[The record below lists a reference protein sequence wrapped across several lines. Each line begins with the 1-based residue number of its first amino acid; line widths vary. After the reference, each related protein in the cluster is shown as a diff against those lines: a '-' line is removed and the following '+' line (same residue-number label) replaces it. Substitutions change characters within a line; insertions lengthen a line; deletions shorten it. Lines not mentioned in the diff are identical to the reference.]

1 MKPALL
7 LVDVQEDFLA
17 RPGLSP
23 EREVVIAGIAVWL
36 QAFRSA
42 GLPVLHLRT
51 QMRED
56 GGDRM
61 PHWAAAGTRVCV
73 AGSLGV
79 LPPGPLTE
87 TVGEPVFSKRFYSG
101 FEDAEL
107 QPTLARLG
115 IGHLFIAGLYTHA
128 CVRQTA
134 LDAYARGM
142 RVTLA
147 ADAIASTEPP
157 HAALTLDY
165 LAGRGLSA
173 RNLAEAAV
181 DFGIKPP
188 QPLPQ
193 GSIWPMRNPANFR
206 EILAEIPL
214 GTAEDVVQCRA
225 RTAERQPGWAAMPL
239 ASRHEALANW
249 LEAIV
254 AGRRELVDCI
264 VLDVGKPITQA
275 EAEFDYALALARH
288 TLASMISDH
297 ERHDGFN
304 LRYAPLGTVGI
315 VSPWN
320 NPLAIPLG
328 KLAPC
333 LAWGNAAIWK
343 PALPGSRVAAML
355 KAFADAALP
364 DAPFEL
370 LTGDAGTGALL
381 LARGQLDAA
390 SFTGSSRQGALVA
403 RLFADRCKPLQ
414 SELGGNNAVIVAA
427 DADPRAVAE
436 QLVPAM
442 YSYAGQRCTAPRR
455 IIVDAT
461 IRRALEQAMLDAI
474 DRLRIGEPGD
484 PQTQVGPLVTQERR
498 AEIERAV
505 GGADG
510 KLLCGGCVPAGLEHG
525 AWYAPTLIGDPD
537 LGSAIVQEECFGPVA
552 VLLSSRDLDDAIAM
566 ANGVPHGLVTTVF
579 SDQPE
584 VLRRVA
590 DEACSGIVCAN
601 RGLAPIAAQAP
612 FLGWKQSGAG
622 LPEHGRWDKDMY
634 TRPQAHYSGP

>member
-1 MKPALL
+1 MKAALL

-23 EREVVIAGIAVWL
+23 DREAVIAGIAAWL

-42 GLPVLHLRT
+42 GLPVLHVRT
-51 QMRED
+51 QVRVD
-56 GGDRM
+56 GGDSM

-79 LPPGPLTE
+79 QPPEPLAE
-87 TVGEPVFSKRFYSG
+87 AVGELVFTKRFYSG
-101 FEDAEL
+101 FEDEEL
-107 QPTLARLG
+107 QPALVRLG
-115 IGHLFIAGLYTHA
+115 IGHLCIAGLYTHA

-157 HAALTLDY
+157 HAAITLDY
-165 LAGRGLSA
+165 LAGRGLPA
-173 RNLAEAAV
+173 RNLAEMAAE
-181 DFGIKPP
+181 FGIKPL
-188 QPLPQ
+188 QPLTQ
-193 GSIWPMRNPANFR
+193 GSIWPLRNPAKFR
-206 EILAEIPL
+206 EILAEISL
-214 GTAEDVVQCRA
+214 GSAEDVVRCRA
-225 RTAERQPGWAAMPL
+225 RTAERQPAWAATPL
-239 ASRHEALANW
+239 ARRREALARW
-249 LEAIV
+249 LEVIV

-275 EAEFDYALALARH
+275 EAEFDYAMALARH
-288 TLASMISDH
+288 TLASMDSDH
-297 ERHDGFN
+297 ERHDGFS

-315 VSPWN
+315 VTPWN

-355 KAFADAALP
+355 KDFADVALP
-364 DAPFEL
+364 TAPFEL

-381 LARGQLDAA
+381 LAQGQLDAA

-442 YSYAGQRCTAPRR
+442 YSYAG
-455 IIVDAT
+455 
-461 IRRALEQAMLDAI
+461 
-474 DRLRIGEPGD
+474 
-484 PQTQVGPLVTQERR
+484 
-498 AEIERAV
+498 
-505 GGADG
+505 
-510 KLLCGGCVPAGLEHG
+510 
-525 AWYAPTLIGDPD
+525 
-537 LGSAIVQEECFGPVA
+537 
-552 VLLSSRDLDDAIAM
+552 
-566 ANGVPHGLVTTVF
+566 
-579 SDQPE
+579 
-584 VLRRVA
+584 
-590 DEACSGIVCAN
+590 
-601 RGLAPIAAQAP
+601 
-612 FLGWKQSGAG
+612 
-622 LPEHGRWDKDMY
+622 
-634 TRPQAHYSGP
+634 